1 MRTSVNPDANFHCTC
16 MLSSYLND
24 HGVGKAPSTADL
36 SQGDES
42 TFRLNFRASSQTSV
56 IISFKSSLNMVSYH
70 PTIADQLSV
79 FFLHFPLQ
87 SSYAT
92 YVWSGPRCFF
102 KNDRQNYLKKL
113 FARCGSVVIIWSVM
127 TTYLVHICKG
137 NKLDTQTRLQCPQ
150 ERRRVS
156 AALTWQPICY
166 IISQRSCSRINT
178 CEIEQLFSAKKYAAR
193 THFFSINGGK
203 IISVHNTISWMV
215 IGHGKQS

>member
-1 MRTSVNPDANFHCTC
+1 MRTSVNSDANFHCTC

-42 TFRLNFRASSQTSV
+42 TFRLNFCVSSHTSV
-56 IISFKSSLNMVSYH
+56 IIFFKSSPNMVSYH

-79 FFLHFPLQ
+79 FFFAFPPANFICYICVVRL
-87 SSYAT
+87 S
-92 YVWSGPRCFF
+92 WCPRCFF

-193 THFFSINGGK
+193 THSFCFGGGK
-203 IISVHNTISWMV
+203 IISGS
-215 IGHGKQS
+215 

>member
-1 MRTSVNPDANFHCTC
+1 MSRLFGLIFVYRVIHQWSYFSKVHRTW
-16 MLSSYLND
+16 L
-24 HGVGKAPSTADL
+24 
-36 SQGDES
+36 
-42 TFRLNFRASSQTSV
+42 V
-56 IISFKSSLNMVSYH
+56 IIQQLPTSSLFS
-70 PTIADQLSV
+70 
-79 FFLHFPLQ
+79 FLHFPLQ

-113 FARCGSVVIIWSVM
+113 FARCGSVVIFWSVM

-166 IISQRSCSRINT
+166 ILSQRSCSRINT

-193 THFFSINGGK
+193 TH
-203 IISVHNTISWMV
+203 T
-215 IGHGKQS
+215 